1 MPTVTALISLGS
13 NIFPEKHLPAA
24 VRALSGL
31 GCVTAVSSVWES
43 DPVGFREQ
51 PRFSNAA
58 VRLETSLSWEE
69 LRRRLRQIEDHLGRV
84 RYRDNKNAPRTI
96 DLDIAIYG
104 NLVVADGETTIPD
117 PEIPHRP
124 FLIVPLAEVDPAR
137 IHPVLGVSLAELAGR
152 SRQTVELDRNETLT
166 SALANLR
173 ATD

>member
-13 NIFPEKHLPAA
+13 NISPESHLPAA
-24 VRALSGL
+24 VRALSEL
-31 GCVTAVSSVWES
+31 GCLAAVSSVWES

-84 RYRDNKNAPRTI
+84 RYHDNKNAPRTI

-137 IHPVLGVSLAELAGR
+137 IHPVLGVSLHELAR
-152 SRQTVELDRNETLT
+152 PSRQTAKLNLNETLT

-173 ATD
+173 PTD